1 MFRVSWV
8 TLVVKNPPANPG
20 DIRDT
25 GLKIPWN
32 RKWHPTPVFLPGK
45 FHGQRSLTGYS
56 PWGCKQLDLTE
67 HTCTCTLCFTL
78 L

>member
-1 MFRVSWV
+1 MFRASLV

-32 RKWHPTPVFLPGK
+32 RK
-45 FHGQRSLTGYS
+45 
-56 PWGCKQLDLTE
+56 
-67 HTCTCTLCFTL
+67 
-78 L
+78 